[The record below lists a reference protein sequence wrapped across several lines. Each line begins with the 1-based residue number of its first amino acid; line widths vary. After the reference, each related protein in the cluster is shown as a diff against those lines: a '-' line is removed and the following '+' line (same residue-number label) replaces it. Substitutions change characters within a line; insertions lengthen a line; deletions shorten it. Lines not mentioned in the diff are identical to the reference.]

1 MTIMI
6 IISIINDSVQSVPSK
21 KLTLSEIYQFLQV
34 KTKSQNN
41 EKMTMTTLFKS
52 TMSFY
57 IAYASYR

>member
-41 EKMTMTTLFKS
+41 EKMTMEHYLK
-52 TMSFY
+52 
-57 IAYASYR
+57 AQ